1 MAGIQVPQYDIFKI
15 GTNKL
20 KYHKWD
26 LKISK
31 DEAFRAQEIVSLFEA
46 QEFRLIAQILNE
58 DIKDIDF
65 TKYILMIVVDKGS
78 DFKRATDHKGIKVN
92 GITFVRFVG
101 TSGGLKKNNLLFVNK
116 QIIDELNK
124 RCECGKKDVKIVPAK
139 LEAYKAL
146 TCSASQLICNPDRIL
161 VVTDCLIHIRENIIK
176 LDDSSNAVE
185 PEMLYLENQDIENN
199 ASDGFNLCT
208 IDYMKRV
215 GESLNLDYIPDGVC
229 LRNAWLKGM
238 LYPFPIVE
246 FVERYRSGDYMIED
260 VWGHKHD
267 IREIDMI
274 LTESS
279 LKLWKG
285 YDSIEDYIQSYQ
297 ENGYHFAVTKI
308 TGGHLEDQRELNYQY
323 LQSYDF
329 TDEDIE
335 ELCAPTV
342 KYLKDALCGDYEST
356 KRFLGIK
363 GDVEKNTWQHALQ
376 TSEYMMGDPY
386 IIESVHKMIR
396 KKIDQA
402 KIGKLLVDG
411 NYQLLS
417 GDPFALMQHICGLKV
432 TGLLKANEVY
442 SKYWI
447 DKGVDE
453 ILVFRSPMTAHNN
466 IRKCSINNNEE
477 CLYWYKYMKTVL
489 IFNGFDTMCQSLN
502 GADYDGDLG
511 FSTNNPVLMKRHKI
525 TPAIV
530 CIQRNVEKII
540 PTEADILKSDFNGM
554 GNKVGSITNRVT
566 AMMEV
571 QAHFTPE
578 TKEYQDLA
586 YRIACGQ
593 LYQQAEIDKIK
604 GIVSKPMPNYWYN
617 YQACKGNS
625 YLQSICADKKPYF
638 MIYVY
643 DDYRVEYNKYQK
655 ECNKSCLLEFGITL
669 DELLAKNDYTEEEEK
684 FLSYYNNKQPFG
696 MGPCAM
702 NRICHYIED
711 QFKGIVSLRKKE
723 STFSY
728 RTLRYSS
735 SVKKE
740 TREEL
745 QLLADEYT
753 VYVRETKKKQK
764 NNDKEDR
771 MVNRAMMKKYFKQK
785 SKEICFD
792 DKQRYNAILD
802 LCYKHDGNR
811 QFMWDCI
818 GDMIIKRLIELGD

>member
-1 MAGIQVPQYDIFKI
+1 MAGIQVSQYDIFKI

-46 QEFRLIAQILNE
+46 QEFRLIAQILNK

-65 TKYILMIVVDKGS
+65 TKYIMMVVIDKGS

-92 GITFVRFVG
+92 GVTFVRFVG
-101 TSGGLKKNNLLFVNK
+101 TSGGLKKNNLLFVNST
-116 QIIDELNK
+116 IINELNK
-124 RCECGKKDVKIVPAK
+124 RCDCGKKDVKIVPAK

-146 TCSASQLICNPDRIL
+146 TCSASQLICNPERIL

-185 PEMLYLENQDIENN
+185 PEMLYLENQEVENN

-208 IDYMKRV
+208 IEYMQKV
-215 GESLNLDYIPDGVC
+215 GESLGLDYIPDGVC

-238 LYPFPIVE
+238 LYPFPITE
-246 FVERYRSGDYMIED
+246 FVEEFCPDNYMIED

-267 IREIDMI
+267 IREVDMI

-285 YDSIEDYIQSYQ
+285 YDSIEEYIQSYH
-297 ENGYHFAVTKI
+297 ENGYQFAVTKI

-329 TDEDIE
+329 SDEDIE

-376 TSEYMMGDPY
+376 TNKFMMGDPY
-386 IIESVHKMIR
+386 IIESVHKMIK

-417 GDPFALMQHICGLKV
+417 GDPFALMQHICGIKV
-432 TGLLKANEVY
+432 TGLLKADEVY
-442 SKYWI
+442 SKYWV
-447 DKGVDE
+447 DKHVQE
-453 ILVFRSPMTAHNN
+453 VCVFRSPMTAHNN
-466 IRKCSINNNEE
+466 IRKCKINDSQE
-477 CLYWYKYMKTVL
+477 CQKWYRYMKTVL
-489 IFNGFDTMCQSLN
+489 IFNSFDSLCMSLN
-502 GADYDGDLG
+502 GADFDGDLG
-511 FSTNNPVLMKRHKI
+511 FTTNNSVLMRRHRV
-525 TPAIV
+525 TPPIS
-530 CIQRNVEKII
+530 CIQRNAEKII

-571 QAHFTPE
+571 QSHFEPE
-578 TKEYQDLA
+578 SKEYEDLA
-586 YRIACGQ
+586 FRIACGQ

-604 GIVSKPMPNYWYN
+604 GIVSKPMPNYWFN
-617 YQACKGNS
+617 YQACKGNP

-643 DDYRVEYNKYQK
+643 DDYRVEYNRYQK

-669 DELLAKNDYTEEEEK
+669 EELLAKDSYTEDEQK
-684 FLSYYNNKQPFG
+684 FITYYNNKQPFG
-696 MGPCAM
+696 MGLCAM

-711 QFKGIVSLRKKE
+711 QFKGIVSLRKRE
-723 STFSY
+723 SDFDY
-728 RTLRYSS
+728 KVLRYSS
-735 SVKKE
+735 AVKKA
-740 TREEL
+740 TRDEL
-745 QLLADEYT
+745 KLLADEYAT
-753 VYVRETKKKQK
+753 YVRETKKKQK

-771 MVNRAMMKKYFKQK
+771 MVNRSMMKKYFKQK
-785 SKEICFD
+785 SKDICPD